1 MTITEKEPL
10 FQTLGKKKKIPCD
23 EHLVPADCTLTQ
35 FGSHIYA
42 DCFWWGKAIGI
53 TLEGLARIGY
63 NCLYFLL

>member
-10 FQTLGKKKKIPCD
+10 FQTLGEKIPCD

-35 FGSHIYA
+35 CVSHIYA
-42 DCFWWGKAIGI
+42 DRFWWGKAIGI
-53 TLEGLARIGY
+53 TLEGLAKIGY